1 MWLMSPA
8 TRGSSARSGGDGR
21 NVADAQETNVTALSK
36 FAIPYI
42 AVAHKHMKI
51 DWLARASARATMRV
65 HAQLDLTFMLRRTL
79 LARIAAVAFG
89 ALVINAHADDAVLKI
104 GTMSGPDA
112 QIWTE
117 VTKVAAR
124 DGLKL
129 KVIEFN
135 DYVQPNAALD
145 AGDLDANGFQHQPFL
160 DSQIKQRGYKIV
172 NVGLTYVSPM
182 GFYSKKLKSLKDLP
196 QGAKV
201 GIQNDPSN
209 GNRALLLLQ
218 KYGVIKLKAGA
229 GTNGSNATP
238 LDIAENP
245 KKIKLV
251 ELDAAQLPRTLSDL
265 DAASINTDYAVKA
278 GLSPVKDAI
287 AIEDLKGPYANL
299 IAVREQDRS
308 KPWVKKLVA
317 AYESPEVKQYIDT
330 QFKGAIIPA
339 F

>member
-1 MWLMSPA
+1 M
-8 TRGSSARSGGDGR
+8 RRS
-21 NVADAQETNVTALSK
+21 
-36 FAIPYI
+36 F
-42 AVAHKHMKI
+42 
-51 DWLARASARATMRV
+51 
-65 HAQLDLTFMLRRTL
+65 LTGL
-79 LARIAAVAFG
+79 G
-89 ALVINAHADDAVLKI
+89 ALAAALAFAAPGAHADSQTLKI

-124 DGLKL
+124 EGLAI

-172 NVGLTYVSPM
+172 NVGLTYTAPM
-182 GFYSKKLKSLKDLP
+182 GFYSKKIKSLKDLP
-196 QGAKV
+196 VGAKV

-218 KYGVIKLKAGA
+218 KYGVIKLKPGVGA
-229 GTNGSNATP
+229 NGVNATP

-245 KKIKLV
+245 KKIKIV
-251 ELDAAQLPRTLSDL
+251 ELDSAQLPRALPDV

-278 GLSPVKDAI
+278 GLTPVKDAI
-287 AIEDLKGPYANL
+287 AIEDLRGPYANL
-299 IAVREQDRS
+299 IAVRAQDKD

-317 AYESPEVKQYIDT
+317 AYESDDVRKFID
-330 QFKGAIIPA
+330 QKFGGAIIPA

>member
-1 MWLMSPA
+1 M
-8 TRGSSARSGGDGR
+8 RRSILTSL
-21 NVADAQETNVTALSK
+21 AALGAVLA
-36 FAIPYI
+36 FAAP
-42 AVAHKHMKI
+42 
-51 DWLARASARATMRV
+51 
-65 HAQLDLTFMLRRTL
+65 
-79 LARIAAVAFG
+79 G
-89 ALVINAHADDAVLKI
+89 AHADPTLKI

-124 DGLKL
+124 EGLAI

-172 NVGLTYVSPM
+172 NVGLTYTAPM
-182 GFYSKKLKSLKDLP
+182 GFYSKKIKSLKDLP
-196 QGAKV
+196 VGAKV

-229 GTNGSNATP
+229 GTNGVNATP
-238 LDIAENP
+238 LDVAENP
-245 KKIKLV
+245 KKIRIV
-251 ELDAAQLPRTLSDL
+251 ELDAAQLPRALPDL

-278 GLSPVKDAI
+278 GLTPVKDAI
-287 AIEDLKGPYANL
+287 AIEDLRGPYANL
-299 IAVREQDRS
+299 IAVRAQDKD

-317 AYESPEVKQYIDT
+317 AYESDDVRKFIEQK
-330 QFKGAIIPA
+330 FGGAIVPA

>member
-1 MWLMSPA
+1 M
-8 TRGSSARSGGDGR
+8 
-21 NVADAQETNVTALSK
+21 Q
-36 FAIPYI
+36 
-42 AVAHKHMKI
+42 
-51 DWLARASARATMRV
+51 
-65 HAQLDLTFMLRRTL
+65 RRTL
-79 LARIAAVAFG
+79 IQNLFAIVAISLT
-89 ALVINAHADDAVLKI
+89 ATLAHADDKHITV

-112 QIWTE
+112 QIWS
-117 VTKVAAR
+117 VVSKVAAR
-124 DGLKL
+124 DELNL
-129 KVIEFN
+129 KVVEFN

-160 DSQIKQRGYKIV
+160 DSQIRQRGYKIV

-196 QGAKV
+196 EGTKV

-218 KYGVIKLKAGA
+218 KYGVIKLKAGV
-229 GTNGSNATP
+229 GTNGVNVTP
-238 LDIAENP
+238 LDVVENP

-251 ELDAAQLPRTLSDL
+251 ELDAAQLPRALDDL

-278 GLSPVKDAI
+278 GLQPTHDAI
-287 AIEDLKGPYANL
+287 AIEDIKGPYANL
-299 IAVREQDRS
+299 IAVRVQDRNQ
-308 KPWVKKLVA
+308 PWVKKLVA
-317 AYESPEVKQYIDT
+317 AYESDEVRQYIDT